1 MISAS
6 SALATQAALFQAAWV
21 AMRIMMV
28 YRALDAGAGPAFLG
42 ALASVFAFPA
52 LIAAPRIGRWAGRF
66 GGARVSFA
74 CLVALACGCILATL
88 TYGLA
93 WLMAA
98 AVCTGLGHVAVSV
111 GQQVYVAHRSRRTSS
126 DSAFA
131 SLTAAASLGQMMGP
145 LLVVLA
151 SSSFLSHL
159 PGELSATTAGLALAS
174 LCVLLTFPM
183 VTVLAPR
190 DAIDTMSRD
199 DRTERV
205 SYRDVLHTRHL
216 WRALAVGTAVN
227 VTLELTYTFVPI
239 WALEN
244 GISAVAVGWLLTLR
258 GAVSFA
264 SRFGLEK
271 AVRRLGRKLLLLM
284 AITAGIVALIGV
296 PLSGV
301 AGGACAMVALGVCL
315 GMPQPLTMA
324 WVVQI
329 TERRHYGAALGLR
342 LSANRLAQVTIPAT
356 VGATAATLGV
366 AGVFWANA
374 AILTAAA
381 AVVFRSDPG

>member
-1 MISAS
+1 MTPAG

-28 YRALDAGAGPAFLG
+28 YRALEAGAGPAFLG

-52 LIAAPRIGRWAGRF
+52 LVAAPRIGRWTGRF

-74 CLVALACGCILATL
+74 GLLALAGGCLLATV
-88 TYGLA
+88 THGLE
-93 WLMAA
+93 WLMVA

-111 GQQVYVAHRSRRTSS
+111 GQQVYVAHRSRRSSS
-126 DSAFA
+126 DTAFA
-131 SLTAAASLGQMMGP
+131 SLTAAASLGQMAGP

-151 SSSFLSHL
+151 SSSVLARL
-159 PGELSATTAGLALAS
+159 PGELSATTMGLALAS
-174 LCVLLTFPM
+174 LCVLMALPL
-183 VTVLAPR
+183 VAVLAPR
-190 DAIDTMSRD
+190 DAVNTMSSA
-199 DRTERV
+199 DRTKRV
-205 SYRDVLHTRHL
+205 HYRDVLHTRHL

-239 WALEN
+239 WGVEN
-244 GISAVAVGWLLTLR
+244 GIGADVVGWLLTLR

-264 SRFGLEK
+264 SRLGLERLVQK
-271 AVRRLGRKLLLLM
+271 LGRKALLLI
-284 AITAGIVALIGV
+284 AISVGIVALIGL
-296 PLSGV
+296 PLSDV

-329 TERRHYGAALGLR
+329 TERRHHGAALGLR
-342 LSANRLAQVTIPAT
+342 LSVNRLAQVTIPAA
-356 VGATAATLGV
+356 VAGSAATVGV

-374 AILTAAA
+374 ALLTAAA
-381 AVVFRSDPG
+381 AVVVRSDPG